1 MPVLAC
7 DYVDA
12 TCTISNDIVDVFMV
26 LGIKVVLGALLNELS
41 GPLLRCS
48 FEESVDMLID
58 AAVLKG
64 VTENIMMGRLARA
77 GTGDVDLLL
86 DEQKVIRD
94 VVAVVVEDSLMSETN
109 ENSGSA
115 TPYAS
120 TPFSISPM
128 VGMGG

>member
-1 MPVLAC
+1 M
-7 DYVDA
+7 
-12 TCTISNDIVDVFMV
+12 
-26 LGIKVVLGALLNELS
+26 
-41 GPLLRCS
+41 
-48 FEESVDMLID
+48 D
-58 AAVLKG
+58 AAVLKA

-94 VVAVVVEDSLMSETN
+94 VVAVAVEDSLMSETN

-120 TPFSISPM
+120 TPFSMSPM